1 MDYATF
7 VNIVGKEK
15 VEKFRRMNDII
26 CQENN
31 EEASMDYATF
41 VNNAFH
47 EKYIPKYH
55 KQHIPVSEDGD
66 NSSATCVTK

>member
-1 MDYATF
+1 
-7 VNIVGKEK
+7 
-15 VEKFRRMNDII
+15 
-26 CQENN
+26 
-31 EEASMDYATF
+31 MDYATF